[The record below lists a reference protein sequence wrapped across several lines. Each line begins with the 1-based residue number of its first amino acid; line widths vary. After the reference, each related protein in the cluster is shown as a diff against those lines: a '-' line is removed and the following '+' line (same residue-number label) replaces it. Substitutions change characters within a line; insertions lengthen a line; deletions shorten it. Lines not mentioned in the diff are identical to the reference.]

1 MKNFPDKQKILLEII
16 SLLSKILA
24 LDAEENLKH
33 GLRVANFA
41 QAFAKQLNHSQ
52 PGQLFIAGLLHDI
65 GGIGLPQNILHHAL
79 NDYQDLEAREHPTRG
94 TEILQSFHLFQP
106 LAGWIADHH
115 ERFDGTG
122 FPQGKTKHSISS
134 ETGIIHLADHLDIFI
149 RNNPQATL
157 KEIRRFL
164 NKQSA
169 SSVDPIIVEAAK
181 QCFSTQENFSLYCA
195 IDQKDIFLLD
205 LENDFPGMNYISI
218 PELITQLLWLTAQVA
233 DCKRTERSFHSNKVA
248 FCCHRIAKT
257 YPNLGIDPLQALWA
271 GLIHDIGIH
280 SVPGIPEPWTQKQP
294 QSPSKQLTLYHQ
306 HPSISADL
314 ISSIMVLE
322 YFAPILAAHHENWDG
337 TGFPN
342 NLKKDNIPLLSQ
354 VISVCVMYYEVLATK
369 HKGETQI
376 SHLNALNELEKER
389 NQLFSS
395 QLLDKAL
402 PVLKTWGSRDIS
414 WMQDI
419 KNVHAFF
426 SSDPFG
432 DVFFQDEEPLEL
444 EEKQEDSTFFPR
456 QWKLAKLTSDYSV
469 LEGAKGLESIS
480 KTQIVENFFDI
491 IESSIIN
498 KTQKDLEKLENKKSL
513 TLTLLSRNTTQIELI
528 FIKENNSYKLLY
540 RSINTTPLFTRK
552 YSIFNQHFQN
562 TPEASLLFDKETLI
576 IDVNNS
582 ALILLGFPEKSLIG
596 KGIGTLFSPFLSKPQ
611 LTSLYMTLTEPETG
625 IWLEEFSIINN
636 QGTPYTLQ
644 ATIEPLPKQQ
654 STKQTYLCRLRDI
667 SDRRK
672 MEKELLQRD
681 RAMQLIVHNISGMTG
696 ELFFRSLL
704 QQFTTVTKAK
714 LAMVGELVDK
724 GMAVQLLAYREQKRF
739 LEKEKFL
746 IRTSPCHVVIKKG
759 EMYFPEQVQQLFP
772 SDKLLSE
779 QNIRSYWGLPLRS
792 QDGTII
798 GILAAMDENEII
810 RSQNSQALVKVLQ
823 SLAGRELDRMQTERV
838 LQENK
843 QQLERQNQEL
853 IRMNQLKN
861 DMIAVTSHDLKS
873 PLSAIIGYAS
883 LLEQYFST
891 LPEEKKLYYIQRIDQ
906 EGNKQLRFIN
916 KLLDLYRIESGA
928 IDLELV
934 SDRLDLLVKNC
945 IATQEHVAAERNISV
960 YFHMEGEP
968 FPILFD
974 PMRME
979 QVISNIL
986 SNAIKFSSD
995 DTNIDVYYKQDKR
1008 TAVIKIY
1015 DNGSG
1020 IDEKEILHI
1029 FDRYYMGRT
1038 DFEIR
1043 PEGSGLGLYIVKN
1056 IINLHKGDVSA
1067 SNRSTGGSIFTL
1079 WIPATTKPAS
1089 RKTS

>member
-41 QAFAKQLNHSQ
+41 QAFAKQLNHSH

-65 GGIGLPQNILHHAL
+65 GGIGLPQSILHHAL
-79 NDYQDLEAREHPTRG
+79 SDYKDLEAREHPTRG
-94 TEILQSFHLFQP
+94 AEILQSFHLFQP

-134 ETGIIHLADHLDIFI
+134 ETGIIHLADQLDLFI
-149 RNNPQATL
+149 RNDPQATL
-157 KEIRRFL
+157 KEIRSFL

-181 QCFSTQENFSLYCA
+181 QCFSTQDDFALHCV
-195 IDQKDIFLLD
+195 IDPNDIFMLD
-205 LENDFPGMNYISI
+205 LENDFPGMNDISI

-233 DCKRTERSFHSNKVA
+233 DCKRTERTFHSNKVA

-257 YPNLGIDPLQALWA
+257 YPSLGIDPLQALWA

-280 SVPGIPEPWTQKQP
+280 SVPVIPEPWTQKQLHP
-294 QSPSKQLTLYHQ
+294 PSKQLTLYHQ
-306 HPSISADL
+306 HPNISANL
-314 ISSIMVLE
+314 VSSIMVLE
-322 YFAPILAAHHENWDG
+322 YFAPVLAAHHENWDG

-354 VISVCVMYYEVLATK
+354 VISVCVMYYEILETK
-369 HKGETQI
+369 LRGEAQI
-376 SHLNALNELEKER
+376 SHINALNEIDRER
-389 NQLFSS
+389 DQLFSS
-395 QLLDKAL
+395 QLLDKAV
-402 PVLKTWGSRDIS
+402 PVLKAWGSRDIS

-432 DVFFQDEEPLEL
+432 DVFFQDEEPLAQ
-444 EEKQEDSTFFPR
+444 EEKKDSTFLPR
-456 QWKLAKLTSDYSV
+456 QWELAKLASDHTV
-469 LEGAKGLESIS
+469 LEGAKGLESLT

-491 IESSIIN
+491 IEPSIIN
-498 KTQKDLEKLENKKSL
+498 KTRKDLVKLENNSSL
-513 TLTLLSRNTTQIELI
+513 TLTLVSRTATKIELI
-528 FIKENNSYKLLY
+528 FLKENDTYNLLY
-540 RSINTTPLFTRK
+540 RSINTTPFFTRK

-611 LTSLYMTLTEPETG
+611 LSSLYMTLAEPETG

-654 STKQTYLCRLRDI
+654 NTQQTYLCRLRDI

-714 LAMVGELVDK
+714 LAMVGELVDN
-724 GMAVQLLAYREQKRF
+724 GIAVQPLAYREQKHF

-746 IRTSPCHVVIKKG
+746 IRTTPCKVVTQKG
-759 EMYFPEQVQQLFP
+759 EMYFPEHVQQLFP

-779 QNIRSYWGLPLRS
+779 QKIISYWGLPLRS

-873 PLSAIIGYAS
+873 PLSAIIGYAN

-891 LPEEKKLYYIQRIDQ
+891 LTEEKKLYYIQRIEQ

-934 SDRLDLLVKNC
+934 SDRLDLLVRNC
-945 IATQEHVAAERNISV
+945 IATQEHVAAKRSISV
-960 YFHMEGEP
+960 YFHMEGNP
-968 FPILFD
+968 VPIVFD

-995 DTNIDVYYKQDKR
+995 DTTIDVYYKQNTR
-1008 TAVIKIY
+1008 TAVVRIC
-1015 DNGSG
+1015 DNGPG

-1079 WIPATTKPAS
+1079 WIPATTNGK
-1089 RKTS
+1089 KQ